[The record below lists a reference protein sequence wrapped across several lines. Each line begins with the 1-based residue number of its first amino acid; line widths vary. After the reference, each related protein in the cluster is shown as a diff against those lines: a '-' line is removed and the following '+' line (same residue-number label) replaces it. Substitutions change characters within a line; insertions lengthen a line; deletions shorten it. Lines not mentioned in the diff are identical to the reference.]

1 MTTKKTKLTYSDS
14 GVDIDEANQLIDN
27 IKPIVRQTLNKNV
40 LSNIGGFGALYELDI
55 NHYKKSLYSN
65 ANQ

>member
-27 IKPIVRQTLNKNV
+27 IKPIVGQTLNKNV
-40 LSNIGGFGALYELDI
+40 LSNIGGLERYM
-55 NHYKKSLYSN
+55 SWT
-65 ANQ
+65 